1 MDLYNNERLAHITR
15 YIKPIG
21 IRAQRASVNFE
32 KDEVKTKKLKI
43 YIYRLNKMLRIFLV
57 SEGKKLAKKLKEIK
71 KMV

>member
-1 MDLYNNERLAHITR
+1 MKGWLITR

-57 SEGKKLAKKLKEIK
+57 SEEKKLAKKLKEIK